1 MTILKHNEITC
12 KGTEYFYSVES
23 EDNSYNDDEFNGSYE
38 ECVEYATKRGYNN
51 ENCQIS
57 LIEAEDGSW
66 VYTHE
71 VDKKWHE

>member
-1 MTILKHNEITC
+1 MTILKHDEIIC

-23 EDNSYNDDEFNGSYE
+23 EDNSYNDDEFNGSYD
-38 ECVEYATKRGYNN
+38 ECVEYATKCGYNN

-66 VYTHE
+66 VYTYE
-71 VDKKWHE
+71 VDKKWH